1 MLLIGSLVLPG
12 VSDGKES
19 ACNERN
25 LSSIP
30 GLGHS
35 SGGGHG
41 DPLQC
46 SCLGS
51 WWATVHGVAES
62 DTTERWGRVQV
73 AQLPLW
79 IFRGRGSLDKNY
91 CLIAAV

>member
-1 MLLIGSLVLPG
+1 MVT
-12 VSDGKES
+12 
-19 ACNERN
+19 
-25 LSSIP
+25 
-30 GLGHS
+30 HS
-35 SGGGHG
+35 SVLAWGAGG
-41 DPLQC
+41 LQ
-46 SCLGS
+46 SMGLQ
-51 WWATVHGVAES
+51 S